1 MTVPFLLDA
10 VPRGSLVRCLL
21 RRARTALVLMPF
33 VLPLVL
39 PVVHAYQGNPPP
51 VVPPFQGDYKVTR
64 WGELVPK
71 DWDPYASLGALNP
84 QGSAALPFND
94 ASPEA
99 MELNAKLR
107 EVWDNAPTDRALD
120 GARTRLPGYV
130 VPLEESRQG
139 LKEFLLVPYFGA
151 CIHTPPPPA
160 NQIVHVVL
168 DKPVRGV
175 RSMDAVW
182 VVGTLKTVRRGS
194 DMGVSGYQLRA
205 TALAPYQR

>member
-1 MTVPFLLDA
+1 MPSSPDA
-10 VPRGSLVRCLL
+10 VPRGSLVRRLLL
-21 RRARTALVLMPF
+21 RARAAFVLMPIAF
-33 VLPLVL
+33 ALGGS
-39 PVVHAYQGNPPP
+39 VVHAYQGNPPP
-51 VVPPFQGDYKVTR
+51 VVPPFQGDYAVTR
-64 WGELVPK
+64 WGELVPQ
-71 DWDPYASLGALNP
+71 DWDPYATLGALNP
-84 QGSAALPFND
+84 QASAALPFND

-107 EVWDNAPTDRALD
+107 EVWDHAPTVRTLD

-130 VPLEESRQG
+130 VPLEEGRQG

-168 DKPVRGV
+168 DKPVQGV

-182 VVGTLKTVRRGS
+182 VVGTLKTSRRGT